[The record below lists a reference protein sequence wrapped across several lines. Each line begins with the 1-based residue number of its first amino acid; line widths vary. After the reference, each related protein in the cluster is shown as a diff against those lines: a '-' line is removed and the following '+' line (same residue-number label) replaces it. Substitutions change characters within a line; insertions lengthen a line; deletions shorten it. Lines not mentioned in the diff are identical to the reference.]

1 MEEVLP
7 IVQHVKGD
15 LNMLKKLLNRLRK
28 KEEKKYSNRFLKFYY
43 ENQNRLNKERRS
55 TYSEKKKAG
64 ICVRCNKKALSG
76 IVFCNHHKKLQKNYN
91 KKARS
96 K

>member
-7 IVQHVKGD
+7 IVQDVKGD
-15 LNMLKKLLNRLRK
+15 LKMIKRLLKKLKNK
-28 KEEKKYSNRFLKFYY
+28 KAKKYPNRFLKFYY

-76 IVFCNHHKKLQKNYN
+76 IVFCEDHKKMQKNYN

>member
-1 MEEVLP
+1 MIKRL
-7 IVQHVKGD
+7 
-15 LNMLKKLLNRLRK
+15 LKKLTRK
-28 KEEKKYSNRFLKFYY
+28 EDKKYPNRFLKFYY

-55 TYSEKKKAG
+55 TYSEKKDAG
-64 ICVRCNKKALSG
+64 ICVRCNKKALAG
-76 IVFCNHHKKLQKNYN
+76 IVFCQYHKKRQKDYN